1 MGEPRFVSR
10 GAVDENGRL
19 SVSAKNFVGP
29 KHPLTNNRI

>member
-29 KHPLTNNRI
+29 TRAVCLMS